1 MFNFVVDRIV
11 KGCASPGLAQHSA
24 EPYTQ
29 QWREFGSHSP
39 YTVPVELINHCGTHA
54 YPYRLIPA
62 ADIELE
68 AAADLWYPIQFGWF
82 DYAIDYIG
90 LLSKSIK
97 QAVADQRVRILFYY
111 HEGDD
116 PQKIKDRLDLL
127 CKQNSL
133 DIDCYRFVSANTAAD
148 SINGCVYFS
157 DHELLY
163 WHRNQN
169 STKLLFTGVPMRSN
183 FLIMNRTHKAWRSA
197 VMADLARTGVLDQAL
212 YSYNCDLSE
221 GLGLDDC
228 AIQADT
234 LGLLPSIDTF
244 LAGVP
249 YHCDDLDSDQHN
261 DHSLTSDLY
270 DRTWCSV
277 VLETHFDADGSHG
290 AFLTEKTF
298 KCIKHGHP
306 FVIVGCAGSLA
317 ALRAAGYR
325 TFDSVIDPAY
335 DTVQDNTLRWLAVR
349 ATILDLNQQD
359 MSCVYAAAAADIEHN
374 RQHFLASKSDRLN
387 SLYERLHNGK

>member
-1 MFNFVVDRIV
+1 MFNFVVDRIT
-11 KGCASPGLAQHSA
+11 KGHAYPNLAVHPA

-29 QWREFGSHSP
+29 SWREFGSHYP
-39 YTVPVELINHCGTHA
+39 YTVPVELINHCETHA
-54 YPYRLIPA
+54 YPYRLIPTT
-62 ADIELE
+62 DIELD
-68 AAADLWYPIQFGWF
+68 AAADLWYPVQFGRF
-82 DYAIDYIG
+82 DHDIDYMG
-90 LLSKSIK
+90 LLSKTIK
-97 QAVADQRVRILFYY
+97 EAVANKQIRILFYY

-127 CKQNSL
+127 CQLNSL

-163 WHRNQN
+163 WHRNRN
-169 STKLLFTGVPMRSN
+169 VNNLLFTVVPMRRN

-197 VMADLARTGVLDQAL
+197 VMADLARRGVLDQAL
-212 YSYNCDLSE
+212 YSYNCDVCQGDS
-221 GLGLDDC
+221 LDDC

-234 LGLLPSIDTF
+234 LGLLPHIETF

-249 YHCDDLDSDQHN
+249 YRCDTLTSDQHN
-261 DHSLTSDLY
+261 DHSLTSDLF

-277 VLETHFDADGSHG
+277 ILETHFDADGSHG

-298 KCIKHGHP
+298 KCLKHGHP
-306 FVIVGCAGSLA
+306 FVLVGCAGSLA

-325 TFDSVIDPAY
+325 TFDHCIDPAY
-335 DTVQDNTLRWLAVR
+335 DTIQDNTLRWLAVR
-349 ATILDLNQQD
+349 ALILDLDSKD
-359 MSCVYAAAAADIEHN
+359 MSSVYAECAEDILHN
-374 RQHFLASKSDRLN
+374 RQHFLASKYNRLN
-387 SLYERLHNGK
+387 SLYERLHYE